1 MTFRYI
7 GSKARL
13 ADGLVRHLGKPS
25 ATETRFVDLF
35 AGTGAVSAL
44 ASAQGWPVWINDS
57 LHSAVAMSVS
67 RVATAQQARF
77 AGLGGYPSAIE
88 QLNAAAPVNG
98 FLWREYSP
106 ASIAHCGVERRYFT
120 EANGAQLDGM
130 RKQVATWL
138 SAGMVSQLEST
149 VLVADL
155 LSAANRAANI
165 AGTYGC
171 FLSKWQTQALAPV
184 RVACREFSMGSG
196 VVESTVSDVFNL
208 ELRETDVAYLDPP
221 YTKRQYASY
230 YHILETLTLHDEPIV
245 EGVCG
250 LRPWKDKASPFCYKT
265 RALNALVDLIEGLAA
280 RRVMLSY
287 SSEGHVQMDA
297 LVDRLSLTGEVAL
310 TPLLAVG
317 RYRPNVVAS
326 SNGDEVT
333 EYLLAYTKHSKTA
346 LKVANG

>member
-13 ADGLVRHLGKPS
+13 AEGLVQHLGKPS

-67 RVATAQQARF
+67 RVATPQQVRF

-88 QLNAAAPVNG
+88 QLNAAAPAKG
-98 FLWREYSP
+98 FLWREYTP
-106 ASIAHCGVERRYFT
+106 ASLNRCGVERRYFT
-120 EANGAQLDGM
+120 EANGARLDGM
-130 RKQVATWL
+130 REQVATWL
-138 SAGMVSQLEST
+138 SAGKVSQLEST

-184 RVACREFSMGSG
+184 RVTCRDFSAGSG

-230 YHILETLTLHDEPIV
+230 YHILETLTLHDEPVV

-265 RALNALVDLIEGLAA
+265 RAFNALVDLIEGLAS
-280 RRVMLSY
+280 RRVLLSY

-326 SNGDEVT
+326 SNGEAVT
-333 EYLLAYTKHSKTA
+333 EYLLAYTKHSITA